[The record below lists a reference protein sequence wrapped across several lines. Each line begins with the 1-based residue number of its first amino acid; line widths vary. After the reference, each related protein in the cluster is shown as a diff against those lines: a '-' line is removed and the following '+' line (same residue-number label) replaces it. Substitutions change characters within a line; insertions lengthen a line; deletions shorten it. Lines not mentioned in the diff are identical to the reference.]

1 MAGQFYAI
9 TGIPVRDSEA
19 PPPRP
24 EISSWSS
31 SDKDEDQIQV
41 SLFIRALRQ
50 MQQKDPVHD
59 KLSFYQIAGA
69 LLYIYFCYHGR
80 LM

>member
-9 TGIPVRDSEA
+9 TGIPVRNGEA
-19 PPPRP
+19 PPARP
-24 EISSWSS
+24 EISTWSS
-31 SDKDEDQIQV
+31 SPKPEDQIQV

-50 MQQKDPVHD
+50 MQQKDPVQQ

-69 LLYIYFCYHGR
+69 LLYFCYQDR